1 MGTVTKLDLVR
12 IVAETTGETQ
22 KAVQTVI
29 EAALDT
35 IGQRAEAGDT
45 VKFIGFGAFAVRARP
60 ARIGRNPRTGE
71 AVDIAESRKLTFKP
85 SKKS

>member
-1 MGTVTKLDLVR
+1 MATVNTLDLVR

-22 KAVQTVI
+22 KTAQAVI
-29 EAALDT
+29 EAAIDT

-45 VKFIGFGAFAVRARP
+45 VKIIGFGAFAVRARP
-60 ARIGRNPRTGE
+60 GRVGRNPRTGE
-71 AVDIAESRKLTFKP
+71 AVDIPETRKLNFKP